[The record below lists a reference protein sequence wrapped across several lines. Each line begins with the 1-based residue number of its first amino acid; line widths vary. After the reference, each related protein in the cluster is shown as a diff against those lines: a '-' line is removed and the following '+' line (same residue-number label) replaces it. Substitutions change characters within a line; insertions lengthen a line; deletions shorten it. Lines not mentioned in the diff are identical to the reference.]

1 MDAAVRHALGGGDAD
16 GTGRADG
23 TRLAVFHAGVV
34 ERTSEGGSGSGSGSF
49 EGYRADV
56 AKEVLRA
63 AETMRAESQAARTR
77 EGGRSGGRR
86 AGSEANAPEEEED
99 ERGKKSVEAA
109 AKEGREGGGGEGG
122 GGEGA
127 GRSEGLSASASTASY
142 IASAMKDLTSSS
154 SSSRGDR
161 GVRSRGSSAALDAS
175 PPLTEKFARWLRR
188 RDAGDE
194 RTAPSLA
201 RRRRKL
207 ASVGAADPLLSP
219 TDSFLRSADT
229 DTAPRTAR
237 LALDAA
243 SDAGLFETPAGAEAT
258 REDADWLR
266 RVEGR
271 FRDFERDVTSASVA
285 DEASASSLAAAEA
298 KETSFERLSFE
309 RPPGVFSAA
318 GSGSGSG
325 SGSRRSAIRASVAAE
340 IADAVARADADGAAM
355 DGADVA
361 TLSGL
366 EGAEAALAEEEEEE
380 EAAEWRC
387 VVVGDDAALAEEI
400 VAAIEAANLPCV
412 ATNRVRP
419 DLRSEEAGCA
429 RARGDR
435 GRGAGGEGAGGGGD
449 GARGGRARGGD
460 AAAVPGADGRREPR
474 RSVRSPRSVRRGLGG
489 ARRRRRVRALL
500 MRECRRRRFLYE
512 TING

>member
-1 MDAAVRHALGGGDAD
+1 
-16 GTGRADG
+16 
-23 TRLAVFHAGVV
+23 
-34 ERTSEGGSGSGSGSF
+34 
-49 EGYRADV
+49 
-56 AKEVLRA
+56 
-63 AETMRAESQAARTR
+63 
-77 EGGRSGGRR
+77 
-86 AGSEANAPEEEED
+86 
-99 ERGKKSVEAA
+99 
-109 AKEGREGGGGEGG
+109 
-122 GGEGA
+122 
-127 GRSEGLSASASTASY
+127 
-142 IASAMKDLTSSS
+142 MKDLTSSS

-175 PPLTEKFARWLRR
+175 PPLTEKFARWR
-188 RDAGDE
+188 AGATPGTSE
-194 RTAPSLA
+194 PA
-201 RRRRKL
+201 RRRSRGGGVRL

-258 REDADWLR
+258 REDADRLR

-285 DEASASSLAAAEA
+285 DEASASSRAAAEA

-309 RPPGVFSAA
+309 RPLGVFSAA

-429 RARGDR
+429 RAREEIVAVELAARARVAVVTSTSGPGAWRRRCGGAGR
-435 GRGAGGEGAGGGGD
+435 GRA
-449 GARGGRARGGD
+449 ARAPAERT
-460 AAAVPGADGRREPR
+460 EPPER
-474 RSVRSPRSVRRGLGG
+474 TSRIG